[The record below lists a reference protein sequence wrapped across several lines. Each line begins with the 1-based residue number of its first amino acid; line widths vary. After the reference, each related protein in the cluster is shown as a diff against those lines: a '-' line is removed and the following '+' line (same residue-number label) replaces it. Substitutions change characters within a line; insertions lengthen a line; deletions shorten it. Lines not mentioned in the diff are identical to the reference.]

1 MGKEDESKTAFKT
14 HQGHYQFRVMPFGL
28 TNAPATFQCAMNSI
42 LASFLRKFALVF
54 IDDILIYSASWDNH
68 LNHIRMVLE
77 KLREHH
83 FFLKMSKCCFGKTEL
98 SYLGHIISQN
108 GVATDPSKTEDMI
121 NWPRPSNVTELR
133 VFLGL
138 TGYYRKF
145 VSKYG
150 LLAKPLTKLL
160 QKNQFL
166 WSEEAEHAFVTLKQ
180 AMVST
185 PVLALPQFDKPF
197 VLDTDACDEGIGAVL
212 MQEERPIANLSKAL
226 GEKNKTLSIY
236 EKEFLAL
243 MLAVDRWRQYLQHA
257 EFIIRTDHKALSFL
271 EDQQLQ
277 SHLQRK
283 AMAKLMGLQF
293 RIIYRKG
300 KENVA
305 ADALSR
311 VGHLMVVQTISEVQP
326 MWLQEVLNSYT
337 TDEVALNLLARLAVH
352 SPDEHGFSLI
362 GHYQKGC
369 SDLYWQQLC
378 SSHKVDFCLA

>member
-1 MGKEDESKTAFKT
+1 
-14 HQGHYQFRVMPFGL
+14 MPFGL

-197 VLDTDACDEGIGAVL
+197 VVDTDACDEGIEAVL
-212 MQEERPIANLSKAL
+212 MQEERPIANLSKTL

-236 EKEFLAL
+236 E
-243 MLAVDRWRQYLQHA
+243 
-257 EFIIRTDHKALSFL
+257 
-271 EDQQLQ
+271 
-277 SHLQRK
+277 
-283 AMAKLMGLQF
+283 
-293 RIIYRKG
+293 RILG
-300 KENVA
+300 F
-305 ADALSR
+305 D
-311 VGHLMVVQTISEVQP
+311 VGGGQVEAIFAT
-326 MWLQEVLNSYT
+326 
-337 TDEVALNLLARLAVH
+337 
-352 SPDEHGFSLI
+352 
-362 GHYQKGC
+362 C
-369 SDLYWQQLC
+369 
-378 SSHKVDFCLA
+378 